1 MKLKVDYFS
10 KWSLAIV
17 AVLFCNFAIAQRTI
31 TGTVTDA
38 STKEPLIGANIL
50 VLGTSSG
57 TVTDIDGNYS
67 LSVPEGANTLE
78 VTYTGYASQRVE
90 VGAQSVIN
98 IVLSAGEF
106 LDEVVVVGYGTQKSK
121 EVTSAIT
128 SIKEEDFNKGNLS
141 NPTQLLQGKVPG
153 LTISR
158 PGGNPNGGFTLRL
171 RGLSTLG
178 ANSQPLVI
186 IDGVLGAD
194 LNSVDPNDISSI
206 DVLKDAS
213 AAAIYGTRGGSGVIL
228 ITTKTGALGRTNVN
242 YEGFV
247 TAESVDRFTETLS
260 ADEFKA
266 FRGGP
271 NGDIRGTDLGSST
284 DWFDEITET
293 GITQVH
299 SLSLSGGT
307 KNTTYRVSANY
318 RDVNGITINTGFKRL
333 NGRINLQ
340 QRALNDRLKID
351 ANYTT
356 TTIDQDFGFDGA
368 FRYATI
374 YNPTAP
380 VRGNGASFDI
390 YDGYYQQVLFDYYN
404 PVAILEQNI
413 NQGETRQSIASL
425 RGTYTLIPGLDISA
439 FYSQERK
446 DYTNRQYYD
455 KNSFFV
461 GRDRN
466 GLANQRN
473 DKNINELFEFTG
485 TYTLDLGTTELKL
498 LGGYSYQEFEN
509 LGFGLSGGN
518 IISDAFSFNNFGA
531 AQDFKNGVGSVF
543 SYQNNDKIVA
553 FFARAN
559 LNIGDLFF
567 ASASIRQEG
576 SSQFG
581 ANNKW
586 GTFPG
591 ISAGVNL
598 TKLVD
603 LPGVD
608 NLKFRVGYGQT
619 GNRPPGSYI
628 SLQRFG
634 PGSSFFYNGAYVPS
648 YGPVSNP
655 NPDLKWEVKKDLNVG
670 LDFSFAD
677 FKVTG
682 SIDYFNIATED
693 LIFEIGVPVPPN
705 LFGATQLNIGEISNS
720 GLEAVVQVNAVSTE
734 KLTWTVGLNGTY
746 YIASELKEFLE
757 EANGSRDVAVM
768 GAPGQSDIPIARVE
782 EGKPLGQIWG
792 IEYLGVSSE
801 GKWIYSDLNGDGVAG
816 SSDDRT
822 VIGNGL
828 PDFQLGLNNTFTFG
842 NFDFNFFLRGVFGH
856 DIVNTF
862 RGFYEAPQSITSY
875 NLPVTVNDIKNLGE
889 APKFS
894 SLHVE
899 DGTFL
904 KLDNATLGYT
914 FNTPEGGSFNKIR
927 LYLNTNN
934 LFTLTNYT
942 GVDPE
947 VRLVD
952 SETGS
957 ALAPGIDRRDT
968 YFTARAIT
976 FGVQLGF

>member
-10 KWSLAIV
+10 KWLLALLAV
-17 AVLFCNFAIAQRTI
+17 ALCNFAMAQRTI

-67 LSVPEGANTLE
+67 LSVPEGSNTLE
-78 VTYTGYASQRVE
+78 VSYTGYSSQRFE
-90 VGAQSVIN
+90 IGTQSVLN
-98 IVLSAGEF
+98 ITLSAGEI
-106 LDEVVVVGYGTQKSK
+106 LDEIVVVGYGTQKSK
-121 EVTSAIT
+121 EVTSSIT
-128 SIKEEDFNKGNLS
+128 SLKAEDFNKGNLS
-141 NPTQLLQGKVPG
+141 SASQLLQGKVAG

-158 PGGNPNGGFTLRL
+158 PGGNPNGSFTLRL
-171 RGLSTLG
+171 RGLASFG
-178 ANSQPLVI
+178 ANASPLVI

-194 LNSVDPNDISSI
+194 INSVDPNDIASI
-206 DVLKDAS
+206 DVLKDGS
-213 AAAIYGTRGGSGVIL
+213 AAAIYGTRGGAGVIL
-228 ITTKTGALGRTNVN
+228 ITTKTGVAGKTNVD

-247 TAESVDRFTETLS
+247 TAESVDNYTHTLT
-260 ADEFKA
+260 ADEFRNFA
-266 FRGGP
+266 GGP
-271 NGDIRGTDLGSST
+271 NGTIKGTDLGSST
-284 DWFDEITET
+284 DWFDAITET

-307 KNTTYRVSANY
+307 KGTTYRVSANY
-318 RDVNGITINTGFKRL
+318 RDVKGITINTGFKRL
-333 NGRINLQ
+333 NGRFNLQ
-340 QRALNDRLKID
+340 QKALNDRLKID
-351 ANYTT
+351 ANFTT
-356 TTIDQDFGFDGA
+356 TTIDQDFGFDQA

-380 VRGNGASFDI
+380 IYGSGASYDI
-390 YDGYYQQVLFDYYN
+390 YDGYYQQTLFDYYN
-404 PVAILEQNI
+404 PVAILEQNV

-425 RGTYTLIPGLDISA
+425 RGTYSLLPGLDVSA

-446 DYTNRQYYD
+446 DYVNRQYFD
-455 KNSFFV
+455 KNSFYV
-461 GRDRN
+461 GAGPN
-466 GLANQRN
+466 GLASQRN
-473 DKNINELFEFTG
+473 DKNRNELFEFTG
-485 TYTLDLGTTELKL
+485 TYTLDLGTTEVKL
-498 LGGYSYQEFEN
+498 LGGYSYQEFTN

-518 IISDAFSFNNFGA
+518 IISDAFQFNNFAA

-543 SYQNNDKIVA
+543 SYQNNDKIIA

-559 LNIGDLFF
+559 LNFGDVFF
-567 ASASIRQEG
+567 ASASLRREG

-591 ISAGVNL
+591 LSAGVSL

-608 NLKFRVGYGQT
+608 NLKFRVGFGQT

-634 PGSSFFYNGAYVPS
+634 PGASFYYNGAYVPS

-655 NPDLKWEVKKDLNVG
+655 NPDLKWEVKQDINVG
-670 LDFSFAD
+670 VDFAFAD

-682 SIDYFNIATED
+682 SVDYFNISTKD
-693 LIFEIGVPVPPN
+693 LIFELGVPVPPN
-705 LFGATQLNIGEISNS
+705 LFGSTQLNIGEISNS
-720 GLEAVVQVNAVSTE
+720 GLEAVVNINMLKSE
-734 KLTWTVGLNGTY
+734 KLSWDLSLNGTY
-746 YIASELKEFLE
+746 YLASELKQFNE
-757 EANGSRDVAVM
+757 EADGSRDVAVM
-768 GAPGQSDIPIARVE
+768 GAPGQSDIPISRIE

-792 IEYLGVSSE
+792 IEYLGISPE
-801 GKWIYSDLNGDGVAG
+801 GNWIYADVNGDGVAG
-816 SSDDRT
+816 SSDDRK

-828 PDFQLGLNNTFTFG
+828 PKFQVGLNNTFSFG
-842 NFDFNFFLRGVFGH
+842 NWDFNFFLRGTFGH

-862 RGFYEAPQSITSY
+862 RGFYEAPQSISSY
-875 NLPVTVNDIKNLGE
+875 NLPETISDVQTLAE

-899 DGTFL
+899 KGDFI
-904 KLDNATLGYT
+904 KLDNATLGYSL
-914 FNTPEGGSFNKIR
+914 NLPEGAAFNKIR

-934 LFTLTNYT
+934 LFTITGYS

-947 VRLVD
+947 VRLID

-957 ALAPGIDRRDT
+957 PLAPGIDRRDT
-968 YFTARAIT
+968 YFTARAVT